1 MKIQNFSLNFQ
12 KTILIQA
19 INFSL
24 DKINDQNLI
33 DMISLKYQFWVLK
46 TVNKNAEVT
55 GYLGSNYISQDELN
69 QSLINLEEEILKE
82 RVRDKNYIF
91 TVKAAYELGF
101 YYYLKNNFEK
111 MKIFFQFC
119 LYKSNSLKEI
129 DHKLLYFSL
138 EDLEDLLTLLFH
150 ENKDLKNLFSDEKEI
165 SIKDVFKSSREIKD
179 TDVKNDNNQS
189 FYNNNLIIENPK
201 ASVSEQEKFDV
212 NMEIENQYR
221 EINKNLDFDL
231 DAINKK
237 FYKFKFLQYNTED
250 RIYERLKF
258 NFSKFFEKNALSD
271 EYKKALIDVNI

>member
-1 MKIQNFSLNFQ
+1 LKIQNFSLNFQ